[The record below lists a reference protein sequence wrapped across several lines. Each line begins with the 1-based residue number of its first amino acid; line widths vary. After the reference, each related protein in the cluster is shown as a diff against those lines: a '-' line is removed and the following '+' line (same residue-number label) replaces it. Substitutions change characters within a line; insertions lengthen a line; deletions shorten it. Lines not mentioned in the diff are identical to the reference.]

1 MPGPLSASTLIAPL
15 FSSAA
20 MRALISDQAR
30 LQRMLVFEAAL
41 ARTEAALGVIPAL
54 AAEPINRACRAELYD
69 IAALGAAAVP
79 AGNIA
84 IPLVQALTAEVEKS
98 NAEAARYVHW
108 GATSQDVIDTA
119 LALELRDAIDAL
131 IGDLDLAIEGF
142 ATLAG
147 RHRRTPAVARTFLQ
161 HALPMPFGLKMAG
174 YAAALAR
181 SRERLRRLRKEA
193 LALQFG
199 GAAGTLA
206 ALGEH
211 GLAVSERLAVLLDL
225 ALPDAPWHSH
235 RDRIAEIAGALA
247 ILTGTCGK
255 IARDVALM
263 MQTDAAEAFEPAA
276 PGRGGSSTLPQKR
289 NPIAAAEALAAAAI
303 APNLAA
309 TVFAAQ
315 VHEHE
320 RAVGAWQA
328 EWPTVP
334 TLVLVTSGALAAI
347 VDIAQGLE
355 VDGER
360 MRASLDATR
369 GQIMAEAVA
378 MALGARMGRAEAHM
392 LLAEASRQASADKRQ
407 LKDVLA
413 ADERVT
419 AHLSEDDLARLFDP
433 TKYQGVA
440 QMFIERQVAPLQ
452 ARGGRR
458 SVE

>member
-1 MPGPLSASTLIAPL
+1 MPGPLSSSTLIAPL

-20 MRALISDQAR
+20 MRALVSDQAR

-54 AAEPINRACRAELYD
+54 AADPINQACRAELYD

-84 IPLVQALTAEVEKS
+84 IPLVQALTAEVAKS

-119 LALELRDAIDAL
+119 LVLELRDAIDAL
-131 IGDLDLAIEGF
+131 IGDLDRAIDGF

-193 LALQFG
+193 LVLQFG
-199 GAAGTLA
+199 GGAGTLA

-211 GLAVSERLAVLLDL
+211 GLAVSERLALLLDL
-225 ALPDAPWHSH
+225 ELPDAPWHSH
-235 RDRIAEIAGALA
+235 RDRIAEVAGALA

-255 IARDVALM
+255 IGRDVALM

-276 PGRGGSSTLPQKR
+276 PGRGRSSSMPQKR
-289 NPIAAAEALAAAAI
+289 NPTAAAEALAAAAI

-309 TVFAAQ
+309 TIFAAQ
-315 VHEHE
+315 VQEHE
-320 RAVGAWQA
+320 RAVGGWQA
-328 EWPTVP
+328 EWPTIP
-334 TLVLVTSGALAAI
+334 TLVLVTSGALAAM
-347 VDIAQGLE
+347 VDISQGLE

-360 MRASLDATR
+360 MRASVDATR
-369 GQIMAEAVA
+369 GQIMTEAIA
-378 MALGARMGRAEAHM
+378 MALGAKIGKEEAQT
-392 LLAEASRQASADKRQ
+392 LLADASRQAGADKRH
-407 LKDVLA
+407 LREVLA
-413 ADERVT
+413 TDERVT
-419 AHLSEDDLARLFDP
+419 AHLSQDDLDRLFDP

-452 ARGGRR
+452 ARSARR
-458 SVE
+458 SQE